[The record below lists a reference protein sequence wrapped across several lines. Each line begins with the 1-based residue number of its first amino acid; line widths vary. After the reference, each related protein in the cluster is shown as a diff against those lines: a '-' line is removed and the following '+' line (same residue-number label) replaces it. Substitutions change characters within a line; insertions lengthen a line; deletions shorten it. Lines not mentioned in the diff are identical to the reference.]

1 MLKISHSDRSTPS
14 FSEYICSTIMVDSL
28 VTEEPILKIDCK
40 TPFLKFLSQNFVH
53 LSLSPFPEPY
63 FFTTTLLSALYIM
76 LIYSSY
82 HIVWNCD

>member
-1 MLKISHSDRSTPS
+1 MD
-14 FSEYICSTIMVDSL
+14 DSL

-63 FFTTTLLSALYIM
+63 FFFTTTLLSALYIM

-82 HIVWNCD
+82 HIVWNFD